1 MHGIFFFTVYGKFLY
16 NSDAFTVHSLLAL
29 TQQVKY
35 LTECVKEIANNSKKE
50 SKESESVVYGIP
62 GPSGTSGSQ
71 LEPIV
76 ISDNEITIKEENG
89 EKKEKKGAT
98 NKKGKGKE
106 REKPETTTGKKHKK
120 KQTVSEKAKGK
131 ARVRSVS
138 VSSTSSRS
146 SSSSSSSSSNK
157 TFYFKKEYM
166 PKDLREALRVNLFL
180 YKLFIFSF
188 VYNQNDHNNVRIVHR
203 HLPMK
208 INRKKSRSSMMNF

>member
-35 LTECVKEIANNSKKE
+35 LAECVKEIANNSKKE
-50 SKESESVVYGIP
+50 SKEPESVVYGIP

-131 ARVRSVS
+131 ARARSVS

-146 SSSSSSSSSNK
+146 SSSSSSSNSSSGSNK

-166 PKDLREALRVNLFL
+166 PKDLREALRVNNDIPFL
-180 YKLFIFSF
+180 LIVIRFLLTDIIYFI
-188 VYNQNDHNNVRIVHR
+188 
-203 HLPMK
+203 
-208 INRKKSRSSMMNF
+208 